1 MLDDVFD
8 RTIDLEAYRGKK
20 VLLAFFR
27 HAGCP
32 FCNLRVHNLMN
43 VHQDLQEKGLEMI
56 FFFESKKHIILRS
69 SFHQEISPI
78 PLISDPEKIQYDQY
92 GLESSALKSA
102 VGHVRS
108 FIGTAIRAKLKGLPL
123 HPMADGE
130 SITTIPAE
138 FLLDESLIIRELHYS
153 QHLSDRM
160 NIEQVYQFAARK
172 PVVTLPSSS
181 DPATRI
187 LSNGAFRSGVSNL

>member
-1 MLDDVFD
+1 MEKLELNTRAPRFSLVDVFG

-20 VLLAFFR
+20 MLIAFFR

-32 FCNLRVHNLMN
+32 FCNLRVHNLMK
-43 VHQDLQEKGLEMI
+43 VHEDFKEQGLEMI
-56 FFFESKKHIILRS
+56 FFFESKQDIILRS

-78 PLISDPEKIQYDQY
+78 PLISDPQKVWYDRY
-92 GLESSALKSA
+92 GLESSPLKSA
-102 VGHVRS
+102 IGHLTS
-108 FIGTAIRAKLKGLPL
+108 FVGTAIRAKLNGLPM

-130 SITTIPAE
+130 SIATIPAE

-160 NIEQVYQFAARK
+160 KMDLLHDFAKRQ
-172 PVVTLPSSS
+172 PVAS
-181 DPATRI
+181 
-187 LSNGAFRSGVSNL
+187 

>member
-1 MLDDVFD
+1 MEKLELNTRAPHFSLVDVFD

-32 FCNLRVHNLMN
+32 FCNLRVHNLMK
-43 VHQDLQEKGLEMI
+43 VHEDFKGQGLEMV
-56 FFFESKKHIILRS
+56 FFFESKKDIILRS
-69 SFHQEISPI
+69 TFHQEISPI
-78 PLISDPEKIQYDQY
+78 PLISDPQKTWYSHY

-102 VGHVRS
+102 VGHVTS
-108 FIGTAIRAKLKGLPL
+108 FVGTAIQAKLKGLPI

-130 SITTIPAE
+130 SINTIPAE

-153 QHLSDRM
+153 QHLSDRIKM
-160 NIEQVYQFAARK
+160 QLIYDFAQRQS
-172 PVVTLPSSS
+172 V
-181 DPATRI
+181 I
-187 LSNGAFRSGVSNL
+187 G